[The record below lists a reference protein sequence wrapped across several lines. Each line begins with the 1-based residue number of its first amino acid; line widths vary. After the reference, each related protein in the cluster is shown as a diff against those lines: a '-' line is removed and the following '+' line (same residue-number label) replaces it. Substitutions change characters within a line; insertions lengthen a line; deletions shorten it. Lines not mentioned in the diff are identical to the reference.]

1 MKKLILFTITA
12 MISLAVTA
20 QQLKIEL
27 ILSTTPPA
35 TLTEWGNRREIL
47 TCIVSG
53 QPGLAADFKIKAEIK
68 TLDGTVIGTTDLV
81 KAAIFN
87 ITGSTVILTAND
99 VLPLDKMIFT
109 GKYKSSLQRTGK
121 LPSDNYTLCVQLVRP
136 VDFTPFSEVKCKNF
150 FLATTQ
156 LPILMKPYNEEI
168 LEIKPAQ
175 AVITF
180 RWTPVVPRLT
190 EPVTYRLQVFEVYDD
205 QSPVMALRK
214 NQPILDQTII
224 AATQYIWQPRMLFEI
239 NPAPEGAKPE
249 LVERYKKGKLFTWI
263 IQSLDVHGNPVTQSD
278 GNGQAFSEPLIF
290 YVGSRNK
297 QNNIKNK

>member
-1 MKKLILFTITA
+1 MKKLILFTLTTL
-12 MISLAVTA
+12 ISFVVTA
-20 QQLKIEL
+20 QLKIEL
-27 ILSTTPPA
+27 FMSATPPA

-47 TCIVSG
+47 TCIVSSLPG
-53 QPGLAADFKIKAEIK
+53 QAADFKIKTEIK
-68 TLDGTVIGTTDLV
+68 TLDGTVIGTTDLA

-87 ITGSTVILTAND
+87 IAGSTVILTALE

-109 GKYKSSLQRTGK
+109 GKYKSSMQRSGK
-121 LPSDNYTLCVQLVRP
+121 LPGDNYMLCVQLVRP
-136 VDFTPFSEVKCKNF
+136 VDFTPFSEIKCKNF

-263 IQSLDVHGNPVTQSD
+263 IQSLDVHGDPVTQSD

-297 QNNIKNK
+297 QNNK